1 MCIVQSSLC
10 VNVRVYTTIL
20 YYARV
25 IWNFDH
31 QVFDFLTVQRIMV
44 SFSSIYLSEKLSKK
58 YNILKYE
65 IIYRKYFINFKKLK
79 EEISEFLR

>member
-20 YYARV
+20 YYARI

-44 SFSSIYLSEKLSKK
+44 SFSSIYLSFHLFQDGAD
-58 YNILKYE
+58 YHARN
-65 IIYRKYFINFKKLK
+65 
-79 EEISEFLR
+79 

>member
-20 YYARV
+20 YYARI

-44 SFSSIYLSEKLSKK
+44 SFSSIYLSEKLK

-65 IIYRKYFINFKKLK
+65 IICRK
-79 EEISEFLR
+79 